1 MGRPLSKDV
10 NGVKVTGTFTGDA
23 GIKVTGYFTA
33 DTGSAQ
39 TYWLYKQKGA
49 KTFSVTRNG
58 TTFYTGVLQSSTANA
73 DGEISM
79 TAFLAGGADAS
90 VVYIAKITKRVATDF
105 NGNRYTWRLTNYADS
120 TGDQIELTAI

>member
-1 MGRPLSKDV
+1 MGRPLKKDI
-10 NGVKVTGTFTGDA
+10 NGVNVIGTFTGDA

-39 TYWLYKQKGA
+39 TYWLSKQRGS
-49 KTFSVTRNG
+49 KTYLVTRDG
-58 TTFYTGVLQSSTANA
+58 TSFFTGVLQSSTANA

-90 VVYIAKITKRVATDF
+90 VVYIAKLTKRVAIDF
-105 NGNRYTWRLTNYADS
+105 SGNRYTWRLTNYADS